1 MQFFLRKAL
10 WKMRTEEKKI
20 WLTFDDGPIP
30 GVTPWV
36 LDVLDE
42 YDAKATFFCVG
53 ENVVKHEKIFH
64 SIIEKGHAVA
74 NHSYHHLNGWR
85 TSNEI
90 YFEDVER
97 CNGLLRSK
105 LFRPPYGKLRPSQYM
120 NLGEKYSIVMWDVLT
135 GDFDTKITREK
146 CLENA
151 LQYSRPGSIVL
162 FHDSLKARERMQYAL
177 PKFLEHFKKDG
188 FSFERLES
196 GVA

>member
-1 MQFFLRKAL
+1 
-10 WKMRTEEKKI
+10 MRTEEKKI